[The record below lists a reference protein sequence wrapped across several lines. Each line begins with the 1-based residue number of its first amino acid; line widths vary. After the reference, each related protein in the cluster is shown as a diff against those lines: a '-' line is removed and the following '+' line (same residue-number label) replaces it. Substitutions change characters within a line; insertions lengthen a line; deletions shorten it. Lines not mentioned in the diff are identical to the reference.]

1 MFILTKRIIKQLIN
15 DKRSLA
21 LIFFVPIMLFTF
33 IYLLLGSTDYKAK
46 ITENNI
52 PQQII
57 QKMKDNDVDI
67 QSVTNAFG
75 IAYANAE
82 GMEKVKN
89 GTSDAFFYKD
99 GSELR
104 ILMQTNDVVKS
115 GVVMKAI
122 QNAIKAVNPSS
133 ILKTEFLYGKSDDS
147 MFNSI
152 GYVLLGILSFFLV
165 FIIAGIS
172 FVREKTGNTIE
183 RLMLTPIKRWEVVLG
198 YTLGFGFFTVLQC
211 IVMLTFAIYGLGMP
225 IAGSFLDAVVIML
238 MLSLAAVSIGSFVSI
253 FSNNE
258 FQIVQFIPALVV
270 PQIFFSGL
278 ISLDTLPYHLGLL
291 AKIFPVFY
299 ACDGLKMILI
309 KGQGIASIWP
319 DIMALFI
326 FITLFSALNIQ
337 ALKKYR
343 RI

>member
-1 MFILTKRIIKQLIN
+1 MLGISMRIIKQIFN

-21 LIFFVPIMLFTF
+21 LIFFVPLMLFTF
-33 IYLLLGSTDYKAK
+33 IYFLLGSTNYKAK
-46 ITENNI
+46 IIEYNI

-57 QKMKDNDVDI
+57 DKMKDDGVELQAVSKADGEVKVK
-67 QSVTNAFG
+67 SG
-75 IAYANAE
+75 IA
-82 GMEKVKN
+82 
-89 GTSDAFFYKD
+89 DALFYKE
-99 GSELR
+99 GSELK
-104 ILMQTNDVVKS
+104 ILMQTNDTVKS
-115 GVVMKAI
+115 GVVMKNI
-122 QNAIKAVNPSS
+122 QNALKTVSPGAM
-133 ILKTEFLYGKSDDS
+133 LKTEFVYGKSDDN
-147 MFNSI
+147 MFDSI

-172 FVREKTGNTIE
+172 FVRERTGNTIE
-183 RLMLTPIKRWEVVLG
+183 RLMLTPVKRWEVVFG
-198 YTLGFGFFTVLQC
+198 YTIGFGFFSILQC
-211 IVMLTFAIYGLGMP
+211 LVMLTFAVYILGMP
-225 IAGSFLDAVVIML
+225 IAGSFFYAVVMMI
-238 MLSLAAVSIGSFVSI
+238 MLSLAAVSIGAFVSI

-258 FQIVQFIPALVV
+258 FQIVQFIPAIVV

-309 KGQGIASIWP
+309 KGQGIGYILP
-319 DIMALFI
+319 DIMALLV

-343 RI
+343 KI

>member
-1 MFILTKRIIKQLIN
+1 MFIITKRIIKQIFN

-33 IYLLLGSTDYKAK
+33 IYLLLGNTDYKAK
-46 ITENNI
+46 IIENNI
-52 PQQII
+52 PKQII
-57 QKMKDNDVDI
+57 QKMKDNGVDI
-67 QSVTNAFG
+67 QSITTAGGNAD
-75 IAYANAE
+75 

-89 GTSDAFFYKD
+89 GTTDAFFYKE

-115 GVVMKAI
+115 GVVMKDI

-183 RLMLTPIKRWEVVLG
+183 RLMLTPVKRWEVVFG

-211 IVMLTFAIYGLGMP
+211 IVMLTYAVYGLGMTNV
-225 IAGSFLDAVVIML
+225 GSFFDAVAIMI
-238 MLSLAAVSIGSFVSI
+238 MLSLAAVCIGAFVSI

-291 AKIFPVFY
+291 SKIFPVFY
-299 ACDGLKMILI
+299 ACDGLKLILI
-309 KGQGIASIWP
+309 KGQGIVDIWP
-319 DIMALFI
+319 DIVALLI